1 MRRLS
6 KPLAVLLVLM
16 LAVNLLAAIPVSASE
31 QASQVKVAVNNE
43 FLTFD
48 IQPFIEKGRVL
59 VPVRPL
65 CEALGAAVEWD
76 AKTRTVT
83 AKKGDTVA
91 KITIGSKIAS
101 ITERGVTEVVL
112 EVPAKIVSGRTVV
125 PLRFIAEAFGTKVQ
139 WDAAT
144 RLVRITVGGGWGEK
158 AQELALGTL
167 SPLDPPNLFSS
178 NGAWQR
184 LCSTGFSHVHL
195 VRFDPD
201 LNVIP
206 CVAER
211 WEVSPDGKSI
221 KFFLRK
227 GVKWHDGREVTA
239 EDVKFTFEY
248 KKKHNV
254 GWDMNTARPFLEN
267 AEVVDKYTVIL
278 NLKEPVVMLLLKE
291 LAVGYLI
298 PKHIWENVDEPLKYT
313 DKKNVIG
320 CGPYIFEGFDQA
332 TQTAIFRANHDYFQ
346 GAPSV
351 EKVKIKY
358 YKNFD
363 QVVLALKKGEIDAIA
378 DYSMPVPGS
387 YASTLEGDKN
397 INLGLTPGLQVPA
410 YLAFCYKNYPMKEK
424 KFREAVAYAINYEN
438 IVRSICGKYGEVPG
452 KGIVPPAM
460 PGYDPSIPKLEYNPQ
475 KARELLA
482 SLKITEPVYV
492 MPQTKPGKEEVMI
505 RVAEMVCR
513 YLKEVGIDARIDQ
526 EVIGNYDKWK
536 EKAWRKRDF
545 GILVG
550 YMTVFGVLGD
560 AGGTYFIDH
569 PNGYGTCAD
578 PEYIKAYEKVIYAQ
592 DNTGMAEGV
601 KEMQQY
607 HARELPGIALAW
619 DLAIYPYRTDKFDGW
634 VMQKGLGPVCYQSLF
649 NLRQK

>member
-1 MRRLS
+1 
-6 KPLAVLLVLM
+6 M

-125 PLRFIAEAFGTKVQ
+125 PLRFIAEAFGAKVQ
-139 WDAAT
+139 WDAAA
-144 RLVRITVGGGWGEK
+144 RLVRITVGGGEGGK
-158 AQELALGTL
+158 AQELVLAVLW
-167 SPLDPPNLFSS
+167 PLDPVNLFSP

-254 GWDMNTARPFLEN
+254 GTDMCIGGPFLES

-278 NLKEPVVMLLLKE
+278 RLKEPVVVSLLQE
-291 LAVGYLI
+291 LAIGYLI
-298 PKHIWENVDEPLKYT
+298 PKHIWENIDEPLKYT
-313 DKKNVIG
+313 DTKNMIG
-320 CGPYIFEGFDQA
+320 CGPYIFESYDPVA
-332 TQTAIFRANHDYFQ
+332 QTATFRANHDYFQ

-452 KGIVPPAM
+452 KGLVPPAM

-475 KARELLA
+475 KAKELLA

-492 MPQTKPGKEEVMI
+492 MPQTAPGKEETMI
-505 RVAEMVCR
+505 RVAEMVCS

-550 YMTVFGVLGD
+550 YMTPFGVLSK
-560 AGGTYFIDH
+560 GTVSYLINH
-569 PNGYGTCAD
+569 PGAYGTWED
-578 PEYIKAYEKVIYAQ
+578 QEYVRVYEEFLYAK
-592 DNTGMAEGV
+592 DESERRKGTREI
-601 KEMQQY
+601 QQF

-619 DLAIYPYRTDKFDGW
+619 EEMLFPYRTDKFDGW
-634 VMQKGLGPVCYQSLF
+634 VIQKGYGPVNYKTLF
-649 NLRQK
+649 SLRQK

>member
-6 KPLAVLLVLM
+6 KLLAVLLVLM
-16 LAVNLLAAIPVSASE
+16 LAVNLFVAIPASAGE
-31 QASQVKVAVNNE
+31 QAEQVKVAINNE
-43 FLTFD
+43 LLTFD

-59 VPVRPL
+59 VPVRTL

-83 AKKGDTVA
+83 IRRGDTVA
-91 KITIGSKIAS
+91 RITVGSKIAS
-101 ITERGVTEVVL
+101 ITERGVTEVIL
-112 EVPAKIVSGRTVV
+112 EVPAKIVGGRTVV
-125 PLRFIAEAFGTKVQ
+125 PVRFIAEAFGAKVQ

-144 RLVRITVGGGWGEK
+144 RLVRITAGGGGGGK
-158 AQELALGTL
+158 AQELVLGTL

-298 PKHIWENVDEPLKYT
+298 PKHIWE
-313 DKKNVIG
+313 
-320 CGPYIFEGFDQA
+320 
-332 TQTAIFRANHDYFQ
+332 
-346 GAPSV
+346 
-351 EKVKIKY
+351 
-358 YKNFD
+358 
-363 QVVLALKKGEIDAIA
+363 
-378 DYSMPVPGS
+378 
-387 YASTLEGDKN
+387 
-397 INLGLTPGLQVPA
+397 
-410 YLAFCYKNYPMKEK
+410 
-424 KFREAVAYAINYEN
+424 
-438 IVRSICGKYGEVPG
+438 
-452 KGIVPPAM
+452 
-460 PGYDPSIPKLEYNPQ
+460 
-475 KARELLA
+475 
-482 SLKITEPVYV
+482 
-492 MPQTKPGKEEVMI
+492 
-505 RVAEMVCR
+505 
-513 YLKEVGIDARIDQ
+513 
-526 EVIGNYDKWK
+526 
-536 EKAWRKRDF
+536 
-545 GILVG
+545 
-550 YMTVFGVLGD
+550 
-560 AGGTYFIDH
+560 
-569 PNGYGTCAD
+569 
-578 PEYIKAYEKVIYAQ
+578 
-592 DNTGMAEGV
+592 
-601 KEMQQY
+601 
-607 HARELPGIALAW
+607 
-619 DLAIYPYRTDKFDGW
+619 
-634 VMQKGLGPVCYQSLF
+634 
-649 NLRQK
+649 

>member
-1 MRRLS
+1 MKRLN
-6 KPLAVLLVLM
+6 KPLAILLVLM
-16 LAVNLLAAIPVSASE
+16 LAINLLAATPASANQ
-31 QASQVKVAVNNE
+31 QADQVVKVAVNDKL
-43 FLTFD
+43 LTFD
-48 IQPFIEKGRVL
+48 VQPLLEKGRVL
-59 VPVRPL
+59 VSARAL
-65 CEALGAAVEWD
+65 CEAMGASVEWD
-76 AKTRTVT
+76 GKTKTVT

-101 ITERGVTEVVL
+101 ITQRGVTEVIL
-112 EVPAKIVSGRTVV
+112 EVPAKIVSGRTVM
-125 PLRFIAEAFGTKVQ
+125 PLRFIAEAFGARVQ

-144 RLVRITVGGGWGEK
+144 QTVRITTGRGEGGK
-158 AQELALGTL
+158 AQELVLGTL
-167 SPLDPPNLFSS
+167 SPLDPVNLFSP

-195 VRFDPD
+195 VRFDQD

-206 CVAER
+206 CMAER

-227 GVKWHDGREVTA
+227 GVRWHDGQELTA

-254 GWDMNTARPFLEN
+254 GTDMCTAEPFLN
-267 AEVVDKYTVIL
+267 DVEVVDKHTVIL
-278 NLKEPVVMLLLKE
+278 NLKEPVVMMLLEE
-291 LAVGYLI
+291 LAIGYLI

-313 DKKNVIG
+313 DEKNMIG
-320 CGPYIFEGFDQA
+320 CGPYIFEDYDPVA
-332 TQTAIFRANHDYFQ
+332 QTATFRANHDYFQ

-387 YASTLEGDKN
+387 YASTLEGEKD

-410 YLAFCYKNYPMKEK
+410 YLGFCYKNYPMKEK
-424 KFREAVAYAINYEN
+424 TFREAVAYAINYEN
-438 IVRSICGKYGEVPG
+438 IVRSICGKYGEVTG
-452 KGIVPPAM
+452 KGLVPPAM

-475 KARELLA
+475 KAKELLA
-482 SLKITEPVYV
+482 SLKVTEPVYV

-505 RVAEMVCR
+505 RVAEMVCS
-513 YLKEVGIDARIDQ
+513 YLKEAGIDARIDQ
-526 EVIGNYDKWK
+526 EVVGNYDKWK
-536 EKAWRKRDF
+536 EKAWRERDF

-550 YMTVFGVLGD
+550 YMTMYGVLSCD
-560 AGGTYFIDH
+560 FS
-569 PNGYGTCAD
+569 C
-578 PEYIKAYEKVIYAQ
+578 
-592 DNTGMAEGV
+592 
-601 KEMQQY
+601 
-607 HARELPGIALAW
+607 
-619 DLAIYPYRTDKFDGW
+619 
-634 VMQKGLGPVCYQSLF
+634 
-649 NLRQK
+649 